1 MAPTDPVFCSYRLPA
16 TVLVLLFPARLRLR
30 AWALT
35 AWLTTSGPLHLHV
48 LWRGL
53 HVLWRRLHVLWRRL
67 HVLRRGLWTRGALH
81 VRHRL
86 RMRRGLA
93 AAIVV
98 LKVAR

>member
-1 MAPTDPVFCSYRLPA
+1 
-16 TVLVLLFPARLRLR
+16 VLVLFPARLRLW
-30 AWALT
+30 AWGLT

-53 HVLWRRLHVLWRRL
+53 HVLWRGLHVLW
-67 HVLRRGLWTRGALH
+67 RGLWTRGALH
-81 VRHRL
+81 ARHRL

>member
-1 MAPTDPVFCSYRLPA
+1 M
-16 TVLVLLFPARLRLR
+16 LVLFPARLRLW
-30 AWALT
+30 AWGLT

-53 HVLWRRLHVLWRRL
+53 HVLRGGLHVLWRGL
-67 HVLRRGLWTRGALH
+67 HVLWRGLWTRGGLH
-81 VRHRL
+81 VLHRL